1 MLPRS
6 PAWRC
11 ASVGAACGIPPGLK
25 CPPAE
30 EASGAEQSPLSWTWS
45 PWVPGGAFSMW
56 TTTATPPVDRSVK
69 VAHPFTFDPLRG
81 SIVALAW
88 APAGVAAA
96 VDVVDVVDVDEHPA
110 TARAV
115 PATSAS

>member
-1 MLPRS
+1 
-6 PAWRC
+6 
-11 ASVGAACGIPPGLK
+11 
-25 CPPAE
+25 
-30 EASGAEQSPLSWTWS
+30 
-45 PWVPGGAFSMW
+45 MW

-88 APAGVAAA
+88 APAGAAA
-96 VDVVDVVDVDEHPA
+96 AVDVVDVDEHPA

-115 PATSAS
+115 PATSASAAAARFPLLGVFIFPPSRFR